1 MKAWGWGFISIAAFL
16 LMIWGFK
23 SWQFIL
29 LVLIVGIIMIVRGGK
44 ETPKDGDSKDDKSV
58 K

>member
-1 MKAWGWGFISIAAFL
+1 MKAWGWGFISVAAFL
-16 LMIWGFK
+16 LIVLGFK

-29 LVLIVGIIMIVRGGK
+29 LVLIIGIVMVVRGK

>member
-1 MKAWGWGFISIAAFL
+1 MKAWGWGFISVAAFL
-16 LMIWGFK
+16 LIVLGFK

-29 LVLIVGIIMIVRGGK
+29 LVLIIGIVMIVRGK

>member
-1 MKAWGWGFISIAAFL
+1 MKAWGWGFISVAAFL
-16 LMIWGFK
+16 LIVLGFK

-29 LVLIVGIIMIVRGGK
+29 LVLVIGIVMIVRGK

>member
-1 MKAWGWGFISIAAFL
+1 MKAWGWGFISLAAL
-16 LMIWGFK
+16 LLVVLGFK

-29 LVLIVGIIMIVRGGK
+29 LVLIIGIVMIVRGK

>member
-1 MKAWGWGFISIAAFL
+1 MKAWGWGFISVAAFL
-16 LMIWGFK
+16 LIVLGFK

-29 LVLIVGIIMIVRGGK
+29 LVLVIGIVMVVRGK